1 MDAIDC
7 TILKMLATDSSV
19 TAAVISAAVNL
30 SIPAVN
36 KRILK
41 LRESGVIR
49 SFTLLTDQKKVGKP
63 IVAYILLALQYG
75 SAVQN
80 LLECIQEDRD
90 ILECYAV
97 TGDYDYIMKVC
108 AADMETLE
116 DKLLN
121 LKRQKGVIKS
131 HTMLSL
137 MEHKFSPCMLP
148 DPSEK

>member
-1 MDAIDC
+1 MDAVDR
-7 TILKMLATDSSV
+7 TILKILAEDSSA
-19 TAAVISAAVNL
+19 TAARISAQVNL
-30 SIPAVN
+30 SVPAVN

-41 LRESGVIR
+41 LKESGVIR
-49 SFTLLTDQKKVGKP
+49 SFTLLTDQKLVGKP

-75 SAVQN
+75 SAVTN
-80 LLECIQEDRD
+80 LMEYIGEDAD

-108 AADMETLE
+108 ARDMESLE
-116 DKLLN
+116 DKLLH

-148 DPSEK
+148 DSTEG